1 MTAALCDVAIAGGG
15 LVGLSAAYELV
26 TRGAQ
31 VTVIDAGH
39 PGRATDAGAGILAPD
54 TYPGDETYWW
64 EMARRAGEHYP
75 LLLER
80 LRADGISAEGS
91 GYARC
96 GLLSVGLR
104 ESEDSWFAP
113 FADRVT
119 RRSRGRVREIT
130 PAAASALFPPLG
142 PVHRVLHYP
151 DAARID
157 GRGMAAA
164 LRQASERR
172 GVRFVS
178 GAVSGICAAGGGG
191 AVGGGGAGGGG
202 GAVGGAGATGGGGA
216 TRGGWATPQTTRRM
230 AHHVT
235 IDGHEDLQC
244 GALVVAGG
252 AWSAHVG
259 ELLGCPLPIT
269 PTKGQIVHLGTT
281 QESERWPIVQPLLSH
296 YLVPWP
302 GGRVACGGTFE
313 AGAGFS
319 ATVTAAGLH
328 ELLRECLVVAPG
340 LADAEYL
347 STRVGLRPTSPDD
360 RPVVGAVPGWGN
372 VWAATGHG
380 ANGLLLGPYTAA
392 LLAAQ
397 LAGDLAGGPAG
408 SAEPIEWART
418 VGTRLPNVPDELDPA
433 RFS

>member
-1 MTAALCDVAIAGGG
+1 MTAAPVDVAIAGGG
-15 LVGLSAAYELV
+15 LVGLSAAYELA

-31 VTVIDAGH
+31 VTVIEAGR
-39 PGRATDAGAGILAPD
+39 PGRATAAGAGILAPD
-54 TYPGDETYWW
+54 TYPGDERYWW

-80 LRADGISAEGS
+80 LRVDGISAEGS

-119 RRSRGRVREIT
+119 RRSDGRVREMT
-130 PAAASALFPPLG
+130 PAAAHALFPPLG
-142 PVHRVLHYP
+142 AVHRVLHYP

-164 LRQASERR
+164 LRHASERR

-178 GAVSGICAAGGGG
+178 GAVSGVRAVGAAGDAG
-191 AVGGGGAGGGG
+191 AA
-202 GAVGGAGATGGGGA
+202 GGAGAV
-216 TRGGWATPQTTRRM
+216 RM

-235 IDGHEDLQC
+235 IDGHEDVPC

-252 AWSAHVG
+252 AWSADLG

-281 QESERWPIVQPLLSH
+281 QESDGWPIVQPLLTH

-372 VWAATGHG
+372 VWVATGHG

-392 LLAAQ
+392 
-397 LAGDLAGGPAG
+397 AG
-408 SAEPIEWART
+408 SA
-418 VGTRLPNVPDELDPA
+418 GTALPKVPDDLDPA

>member
-1 MTAALCDVAIAGGG
+1 VTGALCDVAIAGGG
-15 LVGLSAAYELV
+15 LVGLSAAYELA

-31 VTVIDAGH
+31 VTVIDAGY

-54 TYPGDETYWW
+54 TYAGDETYWR
-64 EMARRAGEHYP
+64 EMARQAGEHYP

-80 LRADGISAEGS
+80 LGADGISAEGS

-104 ESEDSWFAP
+104 ESEDTWFAP

-119 RRSRGRVREIT
+119 HRSGGRVREIT

-142 PVHRVLHYP
+142 PVHRVLHSP
-151 DAARID
+151 AAARID

-172 GVRFVS
+172 GVRFVP
-178 GAVSGICAAGGGG
+178 GVVSGVG
-191 AVGGGGAGGGG
+191 A
-202 GAVGGAGATGGGGA
+202 AGATGAAGSASAAGA
-216 TRGGWATPQTTRRM
+216 SPRLAQ
-230 AHHVT
+230 HVT
-235 IDGHEDLQC
+235 INGAEDLQC

-252 AWSAHVG
+252 AWSAELG

-281 QESERWPIVQPLLSH
+281 QESDGWPIVQPLLTH

-313 AGAGFS
+313 VGAGFS

-347 STRVGLRPTSPDD
+347 FTRVGLRPTSSDD

-392 LLAAQ
+392 LLAAEI
-397 LAGDLAGGPAG
+397 APEPAG
-408 SAEPIEWART
+408 ETDETP
-418 VGTRLPNVPDELDPA
+418 LPKVPEELDPG

>member
-1 MTAALCDVAIAGGG
+1 VAAARCDVAIAGGG
-15 LVGLSAAYELV
+15 LVGLSAAYELA

-31 VTVIDAGH
+31 VTVIDASH

-54 TYPGDETYWW
+54 TYAGDETFWL

-80 LRADGISAEGS
+80 LEADGVGTEGA

-104 ESEDSWFAP
+104 ESEDTWFAP

-119 RRSRGRVREIT
+119 RRSGGQVREIT
-130 PAAASALFPPLG
+130 PDAASALFPPLG
-142 PVHRVLHYP
+142 AVHRVLHSP

-164 LRQASERR
+164 VHQASERR

-178 GAVSGICAAGGGG
+178 GTVSGISAAGGGG
-191 AVGGGGAGGGG
+191 RARGGGGS
-202 GAVGGAGATGGGGA
+202 
-216 TRGGWATPQTTRRM
+216 PPRM

-235 IDGHEDLQC
+235 INDHEDLLC

-252 AWSAHVG
+252 AWSAALG

-281 QESERWPIVQPLLSH
+281 RESAGWPIVQPLLTH

-313 AGAGFS
+313 VGAGFS
-319 ATVTAAGLH
+319 ATVTAAGLQ

-347 STRVGLRPTSPDD
+347 FTRVGLRPTSSDD

-372 VWAATGHG
+372 VWVATGHG

-397 LAGDLAGGPAG
+397 IAGGPG
-408 SAEPIEWART
+408 GTPPPT
-418 VGTRLPNVPDELDPA
+418 VPPELDPA

>member
-1 MTAALCDVAIAGGG
+1 MSDPGCDVAIAGGG

-26 TRGAQ
+26 TRGAR
-31 VTVIDAGH
+31 VTVIDAGY

-54 TYPGDETYWW
+54 THPAAETFWW

-80 LRADGISAEGS
+80 LTADAISTEGS
-91 GYARC
+91 RYARC
-96 GLLSVGLR
+96 GLLSLGLR

-119 RRSRGRVREIT
+119 RRSGGRVREIT
-130 PAAASALFPPLG
+130 PAAASVLFPPLG

-164 LRQASERR
+164 LRQASQRR
-172 GVRFVS
+172 GVRFVT
-178 GAVSGICAAGGGG
+178 GAVSGVVAAGGGRRTAPRVAQRV
-191 AVGGGGAGGGG
+191 AVS
-202 GAVGGAGATGGGGA
+202 
-216 TRGGWATPQTTRRM
+216 
-230 AHHVT
+230 
-235 IDGHEDLQC
+235 GHPDVRC
-244 GALVVAGG
+244 GALLVAGG
-252 AWSAHVG
+252 AWSAEMG
-259 ELLGCPLPIT
+259 QLLGCPLPIT

-281 QESERWPIVQPLLSH
+281 QESDGWPIVQPLLTH

-328 ELLRECLVVAPG
+328 ELLRECLAVAPG

-347 STRVGLRPTSPDD
+347 YTRVGLRPTSPDD

-372 VWAATGHG
+372 VWVATGHG

-397 LAGDLAGGPAG
+397 LAVERATPPAGGPAG
-408 SAEPIEWART
+408 SAAPIEWTGMSGSA
-418 VGTRLPNVPDELDPA
+418 LPDVPRELDPA
-433 RFS
+433 RFT

>member
-1 MTAALCDVAIAGGG
+1 
-15 LVGLSAAYELV
+15 
-26 TRGAQ
+26 
-31 VTVIDAGH
+31 
-39 PGRATDAGAGILAPD
+39 
-54 TYPGDETYWW
+54 
-64 EMARRAGEHYP
+64 
-75 LLLER
+75 
-80 LRADGISAEGS
+80 
-91 GYARC
+91 
-96 GLLSVGLR
+96 
-104 ESEDSWFAP
+104 
-113 FADRVT
+113 
-119 RRSRGRVREIT
+119 
-130 PAAASALFPPLG
+130 
-142 PVHRVLHYP
+142 
-151 DAARID
+151 
-157 GRGMAAA
+157 
-164 LRQASERR
+164 
-172 GVRFVS
+172 
-178 GAVSGICAAGGGG
+178 
-191 AVGGGGAGGGG
+191 
-202 GAVGGAGATGGGGA
+202 
-216 TRGGWATPQTTRRM
+216 M

-252 AWSAHVG
+252 AWSAGLG

-281 QESERWPIVQPLLSH
+281 QESDGWPIVQPLLTH

-313 AGAGFS
+313 AAAGFS

-347 STRVGLRPTSPDD
+347 TTRVGLRPTSPDD

-372 VWAATGHG
+372 VWVATGHG

-397 LAGDLAGGPAG
+397 LSGRLGVEPAAEPAAELAGGSPG
-408 SAEPIEWART
+408 IMTPGI
-418 VGTRLPNVPDELDPA
+418 PDELDPA

>member
-1 MTAALCDVAIAGGG
+1 MTGALCDVAIAGGG
-15 LVGLSAAYELV
+15 LVGLSAAYELA

-31 VTVIDAGH
+31 VTVIDAGY

-54 TYPGDETYWW
+54 TYAGDETYWR
-64 EMARRAGEHYP
+64 EMARQAGEHYP

-80 LRADGISAEGS
+80 LGADGISAEGS

-104 ESEDSWFAP
+104 ESEDTWFAP

-119 RRSRGRVREIT
+119 RRSGGRVREIT

-142 PVHRVLHYP
+142 PVHRVLHSP
-151 DAARID
+151 AAARID

-172 GVRFVS
+172 GVRFVP
-178 GAVSGICAAGGGG
+178 GVVSGVG
-191 AVGGGGAGGGG
+191 A
-202 GAVGGAGATGGGGA
+202 AGATGAAGSASAAGA
-216 TRGGWATPQTTRRM
+216 SDAAGAERTAPRLAQ
-230 AHHVT
+230 HVT
-235 IDGHEDLQC
+235 INGAEDLQC

-252 AWSAHVG
+252 AWSAELG

-281 QESERWPIVQPLLSH
+281 QESDGWPIVQPLLTH

-313 AGAGFS
+313 VGAGFS

-347 STRVGLRPTSPDD
+347 FTRVGLRPTSSDD

-392 LLAAQ
+392 LLAAEI
-397 LAGDLAGGPAG
+397 AP
-408 SAEPIEWART
+408 EPEGET
-418 VGTRLPNVPDELDPA
+418 DETPLPKVPEELDPG

>member
-1 MTAALCDVAIAGGG
+1 
-15 LVGLSAAYELV
+15 
-26 TRGAQ
+26 
-31 VTVIDAGH
+31 VIDAGH
-39 PGRATDAGAGILAPD
+39 PGRATDAGAGILAPE
-54 TYPGDETYWW
+54 THPADETFWW
-64 EMARRAGEHYP
+64 EMACRAGEHYP

-80 LRADGISAEGS
+80 LRADGTSTEGAR
-91 GYARC
+91 YARC

-119 RRSRGRVREIT
+119 RRSAGAVREIT
-130 PAAASALFPPLG
+130 PAAASVLFPPLG
-142 PVHRVLHYP
+142 PIHRVLHYA

-157 GRGMAAA
+157 GRGMAGA
-164 LRQASERR
+164 LRHASERR
-172 GVRFVS
+172 GVQFVS
-178 GAVSGICAAGGGG
+178 GAVSGVGAAGGGG
-191 AVGGGGAGGGG
+191 V
-202 GAVGGAGATGGGGA
+202 GAVAGAGAGAMAPAAGESAGLSAVTGA
-216 TRGGWATPQTTRRM
+216 RK

-235 IDGHEDLQC
+235 IDGHDDLEC

-252 AWSAHVG
+252 AWSADLG
-259 ELLGCPLPIT
+259 ELLGCALPIT

-281 QESERWPIVQPLLSH
+281 QDSDGWPIVQPLLTH

-328 ELLRECLVVAPG
+328 ELLRECLTVAPG

-372 VWAATGHG
+372 VWVATGHG

-392 LLAAQ
+392 LLASEIVGETAATPLPTVAQ
-397 LAGDLAGGPAG
+397 
-408 SAEPIEWART
+408 
-418 VGTRLPNVPDELDPA
+418 ELDPG